1 MKIKYEDLNFRADTL
16 AVIEQAEAICLEYE
30 RQGYELTLRQLYYQ
44 FVARGLIPNTDKSYK
59 RLGSIVDNGRMAG
72 MIDWKHIVDRTR
84 NLRGTSH
91 WDSPTNIIEA
101 SAESFRLDKWA
112 DQELRV
118 EVWVEKEAL
127 AGVIQRAADRWD
139 VNWFSCRGYVSQSE
153 MWAAGRRHRLYRQR
167 GQRVLV
173 LHLGDHDPSGIDMSR
188 DIEARLRTFGGFN
201 GGAWDGDLE
210 VRRIAL
216 TMDQV
221 NQYRPPPNPAKTT
234 DSRFASYIEEYGD
247 ESWELD
253 ALDPA
258 TLAGLID
265 QHIREE
271 VEHDRYASMTAEEER
286 HRELLGQAADRWA
299 EIVSYL
305 EEDGNA

>member
-1 MKIKYEDLNFRADTL
+1 MKIKYEDLNFKPDTL
-16 AVIEQAEAICLEYE
+16 AVIEQAEAICREYE
-30 RQGYELTLRQLYYQ
+30 AQGYELTLRQLYYQ

-91 WDSPTNIIEA
+91 WTDPSSIIEA
-101 SAESFRLDKWA
+101 SADSFRLDKWV
-112 DQELRV
+112 DQDTRI

-127 AGVIQRAADRWD
+127 AGVIQRAADQWD

-188 DIEARLRTFGGFN
+188 DIEARLRTFGEF
-201 GGAWDGDLE
+201 GGARYDGLE

-221 NQYRPPPNPAKTT
+221 RQYDPPPNPAKTT
-234 DSRFASYIEEYGD
+234 DSRFDAYIQEYGD

-258 TLAGLID
+258 TLARLID
-265 QHIREE
+265 NEIDGE
-271 VEHDRYASMTAEEER
+271 VDHGRYRDMTQQEER
-286 HRELLGQAADRWA
+286 HRELLGLAADHWT

-305 EEDGNA
+305 EENHA